1 MKKLERQREHADR
14 MKRESIAAAQAAA
27 GSIGQGF
34 VDHELPPEEVDEK
47 VVKRTLLT
55 SLRSMIPYTNEW
67 YESTAAEDEMDN
79 LKKIRIEQVK
89 ANDLFV
95 MAKMG
100 RHEEALESMMA
111 ETNYDFFYFN
121 KLKYKMEQ
129 DGKYK
134 FEIPKEKELF
144 GEGGHKNRI
153 RKAANMVANMN
164 IATTEE
170 LAKMAG
176 TSGSDKSLPAS
187 SSDILCMWRG
197 RTKKGEFL
205 KCENRR
211 FRRPF
216 KNLNLIE
223 KPDYFP
229 FCSYH
234 VSICVS
240 GNHFDAEECRIET
253 PNIDALCLQCY
264 MMKHKRAP
272 PRLTF
277 DICPGTVYVNLLTG
291 TNASRVKPIMEE
303 KEKVDLPVGKKKA
316 VKSRA
321 NLCSWAPH
329 PNNEILRGYECCNEL
344 MIDPITNHRLPFCPW
359 HVAEC
364 VRPHPPNSNN
374 TVSIPNQFGLCKMH
388 FLAEHG
394 SAPPVIEAPFP
405 GMKKRLGK
413 DFWKHMKKRHFGAPK
428 NDPNPIF
435 QLPDYYTPEPPD
447 NFIDKAIHTYKF
459 IKFYL

>member
-1 MKKLERQREHADR
+1 MKKLERQREHAER

-34 VDHELPPEEVDEK
+34 VDHELPPDEVDEK
-47 VVKRTLLT
+47 VVKRTILT

-67 YESTAAEDEMDN
+67 YESRAAEEEMDN

-100 RHEEALESMMA
+100 RHEEALEMMMK

-121 KLKYKMEQ
+121 KLKHKMEQ
-129 DGKYK
+129 EGKYK
-134 FEIPKEKELF
+134 FEMPKEQELF

-153 RKAANMVANMN
+153 RKAANMVANMDL
-164 IATTEE
+164 ASAEE
-170 LAKMAG
+170 LARMMN
-176 TSGSDKSLPAS
+176 SGETKSQTTIS
-187 SSDILCMWRG
+187 ENLCTWRG

-211 FRRPF
+211 IRRPL
-216 KNLNLIE
+216 KTSHPME
-223 KPDYFP
+223 KLDYYP

-234 VSICVS
+234 VVS
-240 GNHFDAEECRIET
+240 CISANHEDGEDECRIIT
-253 PNIDALCLQCY
+253 PNLDALCLQCY

-272 PRLTF
+272 PNLTA
-277 DICPGTVYVNLLTG
+277 DICPGVAYVSLLTG

-303 KEKVDLPVGKKKA
+303 KEKLDLPKSKKKTGQ
-316 VKSRA
+316 SRA
-321 NLCSWAPH
+321 HLCSWAPN
-329 PNNEILRGYECCNEL
+329 PNNEALRGYECCNEL
-344 MIDPITNHRLPFCPW
+344 MIDPNTNHRLPFCPW
-359 HVAEC
+359 HVSEC

-374 TVSIPNQFGLCKMH
+374 TVSIPNQYGLCKMH
-388 FLAEHG
+388 YLAEYG
-394 SAPPVIEAPFP
+394 VPPPVVEIPYP
-405 GMKKRLGK
+405 GMRKRLGK

-428 NDPNPIF
+428 NEPIPIF
-435 QLPDYYTPEPPD
+435 QLPDYFEPDPPD
-447 NFIDKAIHTYKF
+447 NFIDKAIFLYKF
-459 IKFYL
+459 LKFYL